1 MPTNTSY
8 LPFEIS
14 TQALQV
20 AGPYT
25 ANLTRLQPEI
35 PLGRSVFMLHGL
47 MGNAKS
53 FYNHQTQAGLA
64 TYLAQAGYDVFLAE
78 LRGRDLTGAELK
90 HLDFG
95 LKEALDVDL
104 PALIEEFTRQNKQQ
118 PSFWLG
124 QGLGSLLLTSYL
136 AEHANS
142 AQTPLGLIHFNP
154 QTLSQAE
161 GFKRKLWFNL
171 VEQKGVNQL
180 AKLLGY
186 VPAIKLKLGTADE
199 HLGFYQEA
207 KNWLAKFWQNTSTNN
222 YLQRLQQQDL
232 PPSLYFAQQSK
243 FNLNNANTARNF
255 MFNLGEHNARLIK
268 LGKKL
273 GNQKNYKNQWLC
285 LDPQAETDYYPLLLN
300 WLGEISLTSY

>member
-1 MPTNTSY
+1 MPPNPRYSPFQTSAK
-8 LPFEIS
+8 
-14 TQALQV
+14 ALQV

-47 MGNAKS
+47 MGKAAS
-53 FYNHQTQAGLA
+53 FYNAQTQVGLA
-64 TYLAQAGYDVFLAE
+64 SYLAQAGYDVYLAE
-78 LRGRDLTGAELK
+78 LRGRGLTGPELK
-90 HLDFG
+90 HLNFSLQDA
-95 LKEALDVDL
+95 LKVDV
-104 PALIEEFTRQNKQQ
+104 PVLIEEFLHQNNNQ

-136 AEHANS
+136 AENTS
-142 AQTPLGLIHFNP
+142 LLSQPQGLIHFSP

-161 GFKRKLWFNL
+161 GFKNKLWFNL

-186 VPAIKLKLGTADE
+186 VPAVKLKLGQANE

-207 KNWLAKFWQNTSTNN
+207 KSWLAKFWQNTSSNT
-222 YLQRLQQQDL
+222 YVKRLQEQSL
-232 PPSLYFAQQSK
+232 PPSLYFAQSSK
-243 FNLNNANTARNF
+243 LNLNNATSTRNF

-273 GNQKNYKNQWLC
+273 GNQKNYKNQLLC
-285 LDPQAETDYYPLLLN
+285 LDPQAETDFYPLLLN
-300 WLGEISLTSY
+300 WLDEIATN